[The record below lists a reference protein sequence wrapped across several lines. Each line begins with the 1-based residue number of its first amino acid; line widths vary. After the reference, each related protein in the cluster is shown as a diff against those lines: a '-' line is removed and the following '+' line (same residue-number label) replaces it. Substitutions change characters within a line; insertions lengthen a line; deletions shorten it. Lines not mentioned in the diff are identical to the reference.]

1 MKLNRIAHF
10 IRSRISS
17 IFAILFFL
25 LLLSI
30 SYYYISYKRGQWEKD
45 IRANLLEILVGK
57 KSKLEKALS
66 SRIYYTKGVAAFV
79 SVNPNLTNEDFY
91 QLAKELIKEDSVI
104 STISISPDCIISAIY
119 PQEGHMTAI
128 GLNLLEHPA
137 RKEIVEK
144 TIETHKTFVAGPVEL
159 VEGGVAFI
167 SYTPVFNRLSTRDG
181 DFWGITDIV
190 ISKDKLLDD
199 AELVAVDNGFRYS
212 LKGTDGKGENGNIF
226 WGDASVFQE
235 EPVKIIVDLPDG
247 SWILG
252 ASPVNG
258 WSHYLDQDKTLSIL
272 LIVSSIIISF
282 LFWLVV
288 RAHQKIKRNAR
299 ELSAIFKSMHNLIV
313 EYNRKGEYVKI
324 APTNK
329 SLLFKPEKELIG
341 KSVHEVFDTDRAN
354 LILHATQE
362 CIRSKSLVV
371 IEYPLEVG
379 GEPRWFTARLSY
391 KSEDS
396 VIFNAYDVTEKKKD
410 EENIRQSEKKLKEL
424 NATKDK
430 FFSII
435 AHDLRNPL
443 SNFQSISELLHQEYD
458 HYNDEQKK
466 QLIQSMLSSSISLN
480 ELLENLL
487 KWSLSHRNELFLKP
501 AKILLQPLVKESIAG
516 VEHIANKKQV
526 VVESC
531 IQEEATVFADKN
543 ATHTILRNLISNALK
558 FSRTNGVITIL
569 AKDESIDG
577 ASYRVVQVV
586 DKGIGISQERLS
598 NIFNVGVQSTTV
610 GTSQEKGS
618 GLGLILCQELTEKQG
633 GRIWIESEEGKGT
646 TVSFSLPVN
655 SLKDNRRL
663 RILNHS

>member
-45 IRANLLEILVGK
+45 IRANLLEILIGK

-104 STISISPDCIISAIY
+104 STISISPDCILSAIY
-119 PQEGHMTAI
+119 PQEGHMAAI

-167 SYTPVFNRLSTRDG
+167 SYTPVFNRLSARDG

-190 ISKDKLLDD
+190 IYKDKLLDE
-199 AELVAVDNGFRYS
+199 AELAPVDNGFRYS
-212 LKGTDGKGENGNIF
+212 LKGADGKGENGNVF

-252 ASPVNG
+252 ASPVKG

-288 RAHQKIKRNAR
+288 RAHQKIRRNAR

-329 SLLFKPEKELIG
+329 SLLFKPEEELIG

-354 LILHATQE
+354 LILHAIQE

-371 IEYPLEVG
+371 IEYPLEVS

-424 NATKDK
+424 NVTKDK

-501 AKILLQPLVKESIAG
+501 AKILLQPLVKEAIGG

-526 VVESC
+526 VVESS
-531 IQEEATVFADKN
+531 IQEEATIFADKN

-569 AKDESIDG
+569 ANERSIDG
-577 ASYRVVQVV
+577 ENYQVVQVV
-586 DKGIGISQERLS
+586 DKGIGISKERLS
-598 NIFNVGVQSTTV
+598 NIFNVGVQSSTV

-646 TVSFSLPVN
+646 TVFFSLPK
-655 SLKDNRRL
+655 STK
-663 RILNHS
+663 